1 MPFEQCYKMQNW
13 YFGAAL
19 APSCSYRGLYE
30 YICVCTINL
39 FWWSRGR
46 GENVHVP
53 VRIFLK
59 FIIIGISPLFNC
71 DFYVSQQVKI
81 AFINPILW

>member
-1 MPFEQCYKMQNW
+1 MNIYVYVQLI
-13 YFGAAL
+13 YFG
-19 APSCSYRGLYE
+19 GL
-30 YICVCTINL
+30 VV
-39 FWWSRGR
+39 G

-81 AFINPILW
+81 AFIKPILW